1 MSQAIHTF
9 ITSNRLAA
17 VRRQLEELRRESY
30 VDVQI
35 LKALV
40 AEERQL
46 EHALVEVSHV

>member
-30 VDVQI
+30 VDVQ

>member
-1 MSQAIHTF
+1 MAVHTLT
-9 ITSNRLAA
+9 TSPTGLAA

-46 EHALVEVSHV
+46 ERALVEVRHV